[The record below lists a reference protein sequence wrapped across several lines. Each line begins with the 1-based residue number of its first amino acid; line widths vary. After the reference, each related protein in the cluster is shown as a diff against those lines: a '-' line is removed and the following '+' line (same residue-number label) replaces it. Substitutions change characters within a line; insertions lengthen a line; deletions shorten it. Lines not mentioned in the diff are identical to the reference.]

1 MKFGIEPGDEEAIR
15 GVVKSYLEGLY
26 WVLTYYHNGCG
37 SWTWYYPYLYAP
49 LASDLVKLGGVAV
62 EFEEGRPFTPL
73 MQLLSVL
80 PPQSG
85 EALCFAG
92 KFVLLDSCEVFKY
105 LFSAVAFIFTRCV

>member
-1 MKFGIEPGDEEAIR
+1 MYFEPSLLHSCFLSPLFFLLFGQSKFGIEPGDEESIR
-15 GVVKSYLEGLY
+15 AVVQSYLEGLY

-37 SWTWYYPYLYAP
+37 SWTWFYPHLYAP
-49 LASDLVKLGGVAV
+49 LASDLVGLGELRA

-85 EALCFAG
+85 
-92 KFVLLDSCEVFKY
+92 KK
-105 LFSAVAFIFTRCV
+105 